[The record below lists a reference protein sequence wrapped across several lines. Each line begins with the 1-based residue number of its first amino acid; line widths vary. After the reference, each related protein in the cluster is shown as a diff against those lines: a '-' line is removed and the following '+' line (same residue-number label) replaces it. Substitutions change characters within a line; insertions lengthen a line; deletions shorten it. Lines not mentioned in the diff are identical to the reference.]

1 MLALQQT
8 EGSSRRYV
16 PGAHFP
22 PSQTVLL
29 TGAAAFGVD
38 FIDKDYGDFPWLI
51 LAVLVLS
58 YLLLLRAFRSVVLPA
73 KAVVM
78 NILSVSATYGC

>member
-1 MLALQQT
+1 VA
-8 EGSSRRYV
+8 
-16 PGAHFP
+16 
-22 PSQTVLL
+22 
-29 TGAAAFGVD
+29 D
-38 FIDKDYGDFPWLI
+38 

-58 YLLLLRAFRSVVLPA
+58 YLLLLRAFRSAVLPA

>member
-58 YLLLLRAFRSVVLPA
+58 YCCCCARSARWSCRPRR
-73 KAVVM
+73 
-78 NILSVSATYGC
+78 SS